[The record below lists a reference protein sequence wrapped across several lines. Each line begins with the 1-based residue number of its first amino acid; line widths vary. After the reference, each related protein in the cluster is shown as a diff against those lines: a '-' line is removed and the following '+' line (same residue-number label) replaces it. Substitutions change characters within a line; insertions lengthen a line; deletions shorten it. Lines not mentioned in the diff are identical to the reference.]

1 MRGYESPKAKF
12 AFNGGKGEVKIQ
24 PIGSYDI
31 TYAKFNESITVT
43 KATICAKNLIWGGLY
58 IDAEGTVEGVNHK
71 TGERAEVVFHLG
83 DSKNLS
89 SVVGK
94 CYDAQGVCRYEIE
107 GSWL

>member
-71 TGERAEVVFHLG
+71 TGERAVIGSLTDLEKMIAE
-83 DSKNLS
+83 S
-89 SVVGK
+89 
-94 CYDAQGVCRYEIE
+94 YDR
-107 GSWL
+107 LKFRMKT